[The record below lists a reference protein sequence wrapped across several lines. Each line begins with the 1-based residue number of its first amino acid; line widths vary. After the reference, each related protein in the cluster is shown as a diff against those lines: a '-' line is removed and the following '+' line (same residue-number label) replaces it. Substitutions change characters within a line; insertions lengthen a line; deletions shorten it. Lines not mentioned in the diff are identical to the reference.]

1 MGKQMYFM
9 PRDNSEEDAPKKP
22 KYGGAEECPG
32 CHQPV
37 YPMERVRGGVAE
49 SSQFLSEFVFANKF
63 LKLDILRPGEFL
75 TSFQMMITHDLHKNF
90 RFSLRIE
97 GLSITGASHVRWAQ
111 APWLFGVNL

>member
-37 YPMERVRGGVAE
+37 YPLDRVRGVAE
-49 SSQFLSEFVFANKF
+49 SSQFLSEFVFANNF

-75 TSFQMMITHDLHKNF
+75 TSFQMMITHDLHKNL
-90 RFSLRIE
+90 RFSQRIE
-97 GLSITGASHVRWAQ
+97 ELSTTGASHVR
-111 APWLFGVNL
+111 

>member
-37 YPMERVRGGVAE
+37 YPMERVRGVAE

-97 GLSITGASHVRWAQ
+97 GLSTTGASHVR
-111 APWLFGVNL
+111 

>member
-49 SSQFLSEFVFANKF
+49 SSQFLSEFVFANNF

-97 GLSITGASHVRWAQ
+97 GLSITGASHVR
-111 APWLFGVNL
+111 

>member
-32 CHQPV
+32 CLQPV
-37 YPMERVRGGVAE
+37 YPMERVRGVAE

-75 TSFQMMITHDLHKNF
+75 TSFQLMITHDLHKNF

-97 GLSITGASHVRWAQ
+97 GLSITGASHVR
-111 APWLFGVNL
+111 

>member
-37 YPMERVRGGVAE
+37 YPLERVRGVAE
-49 SSQFLSEFVFANKF
+49 SSQFLSEFVFANNF
-63 LKLDILRPGEFL
+63 LNWIYFVQV
-75 TSFQMMITHDLHKNF
+75 S
-90 RFSLRIE
+90 SL
-97 GLSITGASHVRWAQ
+97 L
-111 APWLFGVNL
+111 LFK